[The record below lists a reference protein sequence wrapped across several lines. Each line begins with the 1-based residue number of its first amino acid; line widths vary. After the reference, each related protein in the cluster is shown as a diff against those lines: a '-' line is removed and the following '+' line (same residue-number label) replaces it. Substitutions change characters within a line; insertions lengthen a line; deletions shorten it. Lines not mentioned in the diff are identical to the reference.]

1 MIVWKSDQPGVCEA
15 LAHYQIIRRNGAMA
29 PFEPSKIAEA
39 MMKAFMAVHGTLTDR
54 ERRLTLFEGLILS
67 SFQRVSVW
75 KCQIRLLALD
85 FKRALLVQATYV
97 VGRVGAGMQAGAGMG
112 RGFFSA
118 AKPNL
123 RNAP

>member
-1 MIVWKSDQPGVCEA
+1 MIVRKAGQPGVSET
-15 LAHYQIIRRNGAMA
+15 LAHYQIIRCNGAMA
-29 PFEPSKIAEA
+29 PFGPSKIAEE
-39 MMKAFMAVHGTLTDR
+39 MIKAFMAVHETLTDR
-54 ERRLTLFEGLILS
+54 ERRLTLFKGLVFS
-67 SFQRVSVW
+67 FFQRVLVW

-97 VGRVGAGMQAGAGMG
+97 LGRVGAGMQSGAGMG